1 MRGIYLDCFSGI
13 SGNMMIGAL
22 LDAGLPIDHLR
33 AELNKLPIKSYNLID
48 KEVVKKGIK
57 ARYFNVEARQWFQPS
72 RNLQDINKIIDES
85 GLSDPIQTRSKA
97 IFKRLAAAE
106 AKVHGVPETKI
117 HFHEVGA
124 VDSIIDIVGTV
135 IGLEYLGVERIF
147 SSELHVGSGFVK
159 CAHGLMPVPA
169 PATAELLKNIPFY
182 SDKIKGELVT
192 PTGAALVAC
201 LSETYGPLPKAFRV
215 EQVAYGAGSMDLDIP
230 NVLRLYSG
238 KLENSAAV
246 GGNPAKIIET
256 NIDDMNP
263 QLYGYITEKLLEQ
276 GVSDVYLTPV
286 IMKKGRP
293 GTKLTVMV
301 AEKQVSDIVRVVLSE
316 TTSLGVRIHDCN
328 GFHLER
334 EFETVNTPWGN
345 VKVKVGKLDGRTVN
359 VAPEYEDC
367 KRLANKENVS
377 IKTIYQYVMMTSK
390 AHFAQ
395 VNDEQ

>member
-1 MRGIYLDCFSGI
+1 MRVIYLDCFSGI

-22 LDAGLPIDHLR
+22 LDAGLPIDYLQ
-33 AELNKLPIKSYNLID
+33 AELNKLPIKSYKLID
-48 KEVVKKGIK
+48 KAVVKKGIK
-57 ARYFNVEARQWFQPS
+57 ARYFNVEAWQWFQPS
-72 RNLQDINKIIDES
+72 RNLHDINKIIDES
-85 GLSDPIQTRSKA
+85 GLADTVQTRAKA
-97 IFKRLAAAE
+97 IFQRLAAAE

-135 IGLEYLGVERIF
+135 IGLEYLGIERIF

-192 PTGAALVAC
+192 PTGAAVVAC
-201 LSETYGPLPKAFRV
+201 LSEAYGPLPKGFRV

-230 NVLRLYSG
+230 NVLRLYAG
-238 KLENSAAV
+238 ELECV
-246 GGNPAKIIET
+246 VETGTNPAKIIET

-263 QLYGYITEKLLEQ
+263 QIYGYITEKLLEK

-301 AEKQVSDIVRVVLSE
+301 SEAQVSEIVRVVFSE
-316 TTSLGVRIHDCN
+316 TTSLGVRIHDCS

-334 EFETVNTPWGN
+334 EFETINTPWGD
-345 VKVKVGKLDGRTVN
+345 VKVKIGKLDGRTVN

-367 KRLANKENVS
+367 KRLASNENVS
-377 IKTIYQYVMMTSK
+377 IKTIYQYVMTTSK
-390 AHFAQ
+390 AHFVQ
-395 VNDEQ
+395 VKD